1 MHVKSA
7 WHRGAL
13 SVAMAVGMIFV
24 GISVS
29 PDVHAGTGLA
39 SPNCGNG
46 SVRRPVAFRMA
57 GNQLSVSSDPTSVCH
72 GDSVQWDNSANR
84 QSVQVVFDGDPF
96 QNGGTYTVPAGQTL
110 SVDVPQ
116 DAAPGNYRYSVCVT
130 SCSAEGTAR
139 LDPHII
145 IMGQ

>member
-110 SVDVPQ
+110 SCMCHKTPRREITDILCASRVV
-116 DAAPGNYRYSVCVT
+116 ALRGRRGWT
-130 SCSAEGTAR
+130 RT
-139 LDPHII
+139 
-145 IMGQ
+145 